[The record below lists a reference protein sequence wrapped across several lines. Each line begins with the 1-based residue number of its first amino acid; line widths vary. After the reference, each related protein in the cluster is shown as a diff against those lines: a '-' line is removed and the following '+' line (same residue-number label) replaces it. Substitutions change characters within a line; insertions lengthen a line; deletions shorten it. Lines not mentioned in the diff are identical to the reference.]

1 MLSCIHTVM
10 AVRGSVSATGE
21 ETPGWGP
28 PLVAVYRRS
37 YVGFV
42 RLAYLLTG
50 SRDAAQD
57 IVQDSFVAASRSW
70 DQVRDPEPY
79 VRAIV
84 VNGCRAWARRQRLE
98 RRHAHVAEQVGGPAA
113 DELWD
118 ALDSLKPRQRAAI
131 VLRFYADF
139 ADDEIGRLLD
149 CRPATVRT
157 AIHRALRQLRRE
169 IPR

>member
-1 MLSCIHTVM
+1 MG
-10 AVRGSVSATGE
+10 VRGSVSATGE

-28 PLVAVYRRS
+28 PLVALYRQR

-42 RLAYLLTG
+42 RLAYLMTG
-50 SRDAAQD
+50 NRDAAQD

-70 DQVRDPEPY
+70 DRERDPEPY
-79 VRAIV
+79 VRTIV
-84 VNGCRAWARRQRLE
+84 VNGCRVWARRQRLE
-98 RRHAHVAEQVGGPAA
+98 RRHSPAPDQVDAAAA

-131 VLRFYADF
+131 VLRFYGDL